1 MKLLKFNDEMLQL
14 VISGQKTQTRRPID
28 GFDVFEPYETGFWR
42 VHGPFPRDTH
52 DEDTGTVIPAG
63 TYSRSIVAL
72 KHLDWYCPYGRTGDF
87 INFHDA
93 NGYPIGKIMLD
104 SVRADRLQNISAAGA
119 KAEGLAEISKDGK
132 LFKFGLP
139 DMDGLPGGCDIG
151 WQWSEWEKNPVMAYK
166 KLWASIYGKDS
177 WDNNPWVWVIEFR
190 RINNEQ

>member
-1 MKLLKFNDEMLQL
+1 MKLLKFNTAMIESILA
-14 VISGQKTQTRRPID
+14 GRKTQTRRPIS

-63 TYSRSIVAL
+63 TYSRLIVAE

-87 INFHDA
+87 INFHDED
-93 NGYPIGKIMLD
+93 GYPIGKIILD
-104 SVRADRLQNISAAGA
+104 SVRADRLQNISAEDA

-139 DMDGLPGGCDIG
+139 
-151 WQWSEWEKNPVMAYK
+151 
-166 KLWASIYGKDS
+166 
-177 WDNNPWVWVIEFR
+177 
-190 RINNEQ
+190 